1 MKEKRFEKNN
11 CGRWRLLLVRVLLL
25 CILLPCMHIQTF
37 AATQIIKNGYYMIQ
51 SGNSSSKVLD
61 INNWNLNNGGNL
73 EIYQKN
79 KTTNQI
85 YYIQYVKTEW
95 NWNWVQNTQ
104 YYTIRCLHSGRYIHT
119 ADGRY
124 TNSNVHQW
132 DGCNTDNALWG
143 IRSAENGFY
152 YFMNKASGAC
162 LDNSGGNTT
171 NGNNVITYPW
181 NKSYAQKWMPVS
193 VSKPTFAGHIS
204 NYVSLGGTYNKSDS
218 KTVSGDVTTPYPVT
232 NLQIGIFNTSGKYI
246 RGQIS
251 HPNYLNF
258 SYKYKFNFSGLSPGR
273 YYFKVRMWDVW
284 GDITST
290 SASYFNI
297 TAAIPVNRK
306 IKVFSQQDDRWK
318 NVRYGYSN
326 KAGTTKAYL
335 GKGASG
341 NAGSGCG
348 VLALT
353 NAVYYL
359 NGSFISPETIAKYS
373 VKYGYRVNG
382 VGTAYGLYKSFADN
396 RGSHYGF
403 AYAGYTS
410 KWDTLKSYLAKGHV
424 AICGKSGHI
433 MALVNYNK
441 NTGRYLLLDSYP
453 TKSRG
458 TSGTGYIWATKS
470 YLQNTVGIRSSF
482 YVLKSTK

>member
-1 MKEKRFEKNN
+1 M
-11 CGRWRLLLVRVLLL
+11 L
-25 CILLPCMHIQTF
+25 
-37 AATQIIKNGYYMIQ
+37 Q

-79 KTTNQI
+79 QTTNQI

-95 NWNWVQNTQ
+95 NWNWLQNTQ

-124 TNSNVHQW
+124 TCSNVHQW

-171 NGNNVITYPW
+171 NGNNVITYSW
-181 NKSYAQKWMPVS
+181 NKSYNQKWMPIS
-193 VSKPTFAGHIS
+193 VNKPIFSGHIS

-218 KTVSGDVTTPYPVT
+218 KTVSGDVTTQYPVT

-251 HPNYLNF
+251 HPNYPNF
-258 SYKYKFNFSGLSPGR
+258 SYEYKFNFSGLSPGK

-290 SASYFNI
+290 SASYFYI
-297 TAAIPVNRK
+297 GDSIPVNRK
-306 IKVFSQQDDRWK
+306 KTVYKQTDKRWK
-318 NVRYGYSN
+318 AYPYGYSSAKN
-326 KAGTTKAYL
+326 RRNGIHAYL
-335 GKGASG
+335 GQDNSKGTG
-341 NAGSGCG
+341 YGGGCG
-348 VLALT
+348 VLSIV

-359 NGSFISPETIAKYS
+359 KGTFIQPKWLADFSVRTGARYDGGTYGWLAERLCKENGS
-373 VKYGYRVNG
+373 KYGIKFVTDVAN
-382 VGTAYGLYKSFADN
+382 VKDAKAYLK
-396 RGSHYGF
+396 RGN
-403 AYAGYTS
+403 
-410 KWDTLKSYLAKGHV
+410 V
-424 AICGKSGHI
+424 AIVHVQGHF
-433 MALVNYNK
+433 MALVNYDSKTNK
-441 NTGRYLLLDSYP
+441 YLVIDSCP
-453 TKSRG
+453 SKNRG
-458 TSGTGYIWATKS
+458 TSAGYRWLKASEFTGKMALSWTNENKGRIHILSRK
-470 YLQNTVGIRSSF
+470 
-482 YVLKSTK
+482 